1 MSLNQFF
8 ITFIIAMLIGILLSN
23 TGKVLFNK
31 TVVLY
36 RKLTFRHVL
45 LTPYTP
51 KRHKKD
57 NK

>member
-31 TVVLY
+31 VLVLY

-57 NK
+57 SK

>member
-31 TVVLY
+31 AVVLY
-36 RKLTFRHVL
+36 RKLTFGHG
-45 LTPYTP
+45 Y
-51 KRHKKD
+51 
-57 NK
+57 